1 MENAWF
7 PGDCLKLDWSGM
19 SGVSD
24 SLRHSEIFFT
34 GSKVQTSRL
43 RACGFQAQL
52 AFDVWIDPPDGG
64 ETAGLLVKCFQNA
77 GVLHV
82 YLAAA

>member
-1 MENAWF
+1 
-7 PGDCLKLDWSGM
+7 M
-19 SGVSD
+19 SRVSD
-24 SLRHSEIFFT
+24 TLRHSEIVLT
-34 GSKVQTSRL
+34 VSKVQTSRL

-52 AFDVWIDPPDGG
+52 AFDVWIDPSDEG
-64 ETAGLLVKCFQNA
+64 ETAGLFVKGFQKV